1 MPARGS
7 RRRLGDLLIEAGL
20 LSEQQL
26 KIALNEQRK
35 WGGRLGRTV
44 VEMGFVTETAI
55 GQVLAKQLSLPSF
68 DLDTQSVNPQAATW
82 LRLDL
87 CERYGVFPLGINHR
101 DRTISVATSD
111 PTNLEH
117 LQAIEFATNMKVQP
131 TVSTASAIERAIR
144 RYYFG
149 EEPSAPRPP
158 PPAPRQSAPAP
169 APAPAPPPLPVAA
182 APAQPAPAN
191 DTSFE
196 LDELL
201 GAPPRKTTELPAL
214 SIPVHHPTSSPTPV
228 PITAAAL
235 SNAIEVSLRR
245 EIAVL
250 REKVDAL
257 EEINTSQVRALR
269 VLLELLIESGLVTR
283 DEYLEKLHAP
293 D

>member
-1 MPARGS
+1 MAPRGA

-20 LSEQQL
+20 LTEQQL
-26 KIALNEQRK
+26 KVALNEQRK

-44 VEMGFVTETAI
+44 VELGFVTETAI
-55 GQVLAKQLSLPSF
+55 SQVLANQLDLPSI
-68 DLDTQSVNPQAATW
+68 DLDTHELPVAAPTW

-87 CERYGVFPLGINHR
+87 CERYGVFP
-101 DRTISVATSD
+101 VASNPAARSLSIATAD

-117 LQAIEFATNMKVQP
+117 LQAIEFATNQKIQP
-131 TVSTASAIERAIR
+131 VVSTISAIERAIR

-149 EEPSAPRPP
+149 EAPPSAPRPHAP
-158 PPAPRQSAPAP
+158 APVPPAMASAPAAPAATPAP
-169 APAPAPPPLPVAA
+169 APVPTPAKAPPVNA
-182 APAQPAPAN
+182 
-191 DTSFE
+191 TSFE

-201 GAPPRKTTELPAL
+201 GEPRKTGEYAA
-214 SIPVHHPTSSPTPV
+214 IPISSPTPV
-228 PITAAAL
+228 PLTPQAL
-235 SNAIEVSLRR
+235 SSALEVSLRR

-283 DEYLEKLHAP
+283 DEYLEKLHSP

>member
-1 MPARGS
+1 MAARAL

-20 LSEQQL
+20 LTEQQL
-26 KIALNEQRK
+26 KVALNEQRK
-35 WGGRLGRTV
+35 WGGRLGRTI
-44 VEMGFVTETAI
+44 VEMGFVTETAMAT
-55 GQVLAKQLSLPSF
+55 VLAKQLDLPMF
-68 DLDTQSVNPQAATW
+68 DLDTQKVASDAARW

-87 CERYGVFPLGINHR
+87 CERYGVFPLGLNHST
-101 DRTISVATSD
+101 RTLSVATSD

-117 LQAIEFATNMKVQP
+117 LQAISFATNLKVVP

-144 RYYFG
+144 KYYFG
-149 EEPSAPRPP
+149 EEPPSAPRPP
-158 PPAPRQSAPAP
+158 PKASAPTAP
-169 APAPAPPPLPVAA
+169 SPSAP
-182 APAQPAPAN
+182 QPAPSAPPVQGKLVN

-201 GAPPRKTTELPAL
+201 GAPPRKTAEQPAVDLP
-214 SIPVHHPTSSPTPV
+214 IPISSPTPV
-228 PITAAAL
+228 PISAAAL

-283 DEYLEKLHAP
+283 DEYLDKLHAP

>member
-1 MPARGS
+1 MAPPGR

-20 LSEQQL
+20 ISDTQL
-26 KIALNEQRK
+26 KAALNEQRK

-55 GQVLAKQLSLPSF
+55 GQVLANQLELPAI
-68 DLDTQSVNPQAATW
+68 DLDTAELPAEAPSW

-87 CERYGVFPLGINHR
+87 CERYGVFPVNINPGA
-101 DRTISVATSD
+101 RTISIATSD
-111 PTNLEH
+111 PTNVEH
-117 LQAIEFATNMKVQP
+117 LQALEFATNSKVLP
-131 TVSTASAIERAIR
+131 TVATASAIERAIR
-144 RYYFG
+144 RHYFG
-149 EEPSAPRPP
+149 EYVPPPSAPRETLTPVP
-158 PPAPRQSAPAP
+158 TRAPAP
-169 APAPAPPPLPVAA
+169 ARTAAPPPPSI
-182 APAQPAPAN
+182 
-191 DTSFE
+191 TSFE

-201 GAPPRKTTELPAL
+201 GDPPRGTGEHAAMPAR
-214 SIPVHHPTSSPTPV
+214 P
-228 PITAAAL
+228 AAIDKSL
-235 SNAIEVSLRR
+235 EVQLRG

-257 EEINTSQVRALR
+257 EEINGSQVRALR